1 MEKATNVMLPAFAME
16 VNPCMWDREHDA
28 QVGAEMKAVAPKVR
42 AAIGPGQMM
51 TMSKDIKEVTR
62 VNLIKNISP
71 RRPTRGTTNLALQFP
86 SCFLD
91 ATSTLRD
98 GAHSMNIMKACS
110 CDEGENMRSSVSV
123 KTTSYF

>member
-1 MEKATNVMLPAFAME
+1 
-16 VNPCMWDREHDA
+16 
-28 QVGAEMKAVAPKVR
+28 
-42 AAIGPGQMM
+42 MM

-86 SCFLD
+86 SCPLD

-98 GAHSMNIMKACS
+98 GAYSIRGTLAATVR
-110 CDEGENMRSSVSV
+110 RSSSRTTVSV
-123 KTTSYF
+123 AAASRRAIGA

>member
-1 MEKATNVMLPAFAME
+1 
-16 VNPCMWDREHDA
+16 
-28 QVGAEMKAVAPKVR
+28 
-42 AAIGPGQMM
+42 MM

-86 SCFLD
+86 SCPLD

-98 GAHSMNIMKACS
+98 GAHSIFVFMCRALALAAFEKQPSART
-110 CDEGENMRSSVSV
+110 ETPPHHLVGSVLRNLGRW
-123 KTTSYF
+123 